1 MPSKFVN
8 SKNKL
13 LDDVYIGAEDSGSD
27 GGAFRDTSL
36 FKAIKNDRSWHTTWR
51 DTAYTLLF
59 RHRRWYCNKEIAAK
73 HDKTISTQEYD
84 SQRDLDLA
92 EWEE

>member
-1 MPSKFVN
+1 MVAVQMEAPS
-8 SKNKL
+8 
-13 LDDVYIGAEDSGSD
+13 
-27 GGAFRDTSL
+27 
-36 FKAIKNDRSWHTTWR
+36 AIQACSRQLRTKIEATRSRHTTWR
-51 DTAYTLLF
+51 DTAYALSF
-59 RHRRWYCNKEIAAK
+59 RYERCYCNKEMAAD